1 VSRLNPL
8 RGITTSRGLN
18 RALPWIAGAVLLV
31 GVFSFWQTMVRPNE
45 MKETWSNERVRN
57 TSTPATVPLAPEA
70 RQVVVKF
77 IKTAVMRRN
86 LAEAWKIAGPQLRQN
101 LTLKEW
107 LSGNIPVVPYPD
119 AAVNRSPV
127 KITWSHPTEAGLEV
141 VLQPKPGSKEK
152 PQLFFVG
159 VLKQGNGSTA
169 RWVVDYWAPY
179 APPPI
184 PSNAGTGS

>member
-1 VSRLNPL
+1 MNPF
-8 RGITTSRGLN
+8 RGLTTSRGLN

-31 GVFSFWQTMVRPNE
+31 GVVAFWQTMVKTNDN
-45 MKETWSNERVRN
+45 KETFSNERVQN
-57 TSTPATVPLAPEA
+57 TSAPETVPLAPEA
-70 RQVVVKF
+70 RQVVVRF
-77 IKTAVMRRN
+77 IKTAVMRQN
-86 LAEAWKIAGPQLRQN
+86 LAEAWNISGPQIRQDISR
-101 LTLKEW
+101 KEW
-107 LSGNIPVVPYPD
+107 LTGNIPVVPYPD

-141 VLQPKPGSKEK
+141 VLQPKPGSKDK

-159 VLKQGNGSTA
+159 VLKQGSGSQA

-184 PSNAGTGS
+184 PTNPQ

>member
-1 VSRLNPL
+1 MTRLNPF
-8 RGITTSRGLN
+8 RGLTTSRGLN

-31 GVFSFWQTMVRPNE
+31 GVLAFWQTMVKANE
-45 MKETWSNERVRN
+45 TPETFSNERVTN
-57 TSTPATVPLAPEA
+57 TTAAQTVPLAPEA
-70 RQVVVKF
+70 RQVVVQF
-77 IKTAVMRRN
+77 IKTAVMRQN
-86 LAEAWKIAGPQLRQN
+86 LAEAWKISGPQIRQN
-101 LTLKEW
+101 MSLKEW
-107 LSGNIPVVPYPD
+107 LTGNIPVVPYPD

-141 VLQPKPGSKEK
+141 VLQPRPGSREK

-159 VLKQGNGSTA
+159 VLKQGSGSQA
-169 RWVVDYWAPY
+169 KWVVDYWAPY

>member
-1 VSRLNPL
+1 M
-8 RGITTSRGLN
+8 TTSRGLN

-31 GVFSFWQTMVRPNE
+31 GVLAFWQTMVKTNDNP
-45 MKETWSNERVRN
+45 ETFSNERVRN
-57 TSTPATVPLAPEA
+57 MSTVETVPLAPEA
-70 RQVVVKF
+70 RQVVVQF
-77 IKTAVMRRN
+77 IRTAVMRQN
-86 LAEAWKIAGPQLRQN
+86 LAEAWKISGPQIRQD
-101 LTLKEW
+101 LTLRDW
-107 LSGNIPVVPYPD
+107 MTGNIPVVPYPD

-141 VLQPKPGSKEK
+141 VLQPKAGSKEK

-159 VLKQGNGSTA
+159 VLKQGTGSQA
-169 RWVVDYWAPY
+169 KWVVDYWAPY

>member
-1 VSRLNPL
+1 MNPF
-8 RGITTSRGLN
+8 RGLTTSRGLN

-31 GVFSFWQTMVRPNE
+31 GVIAFWQTTVRTNE
-45 MKETWSNERVRN
+45 NKETFSNEPVQSA
-57 TSTPATVPLAPEA
+57 STVETVPLPPEA
-70 RQVVVKF
+70 RQVVVQF
-77 IKTAVMRRN
+77 IKTAVMRQN
-86 LAEAWKIAGPQLRQN
+86 LAQAWEISGPQIRQN
-101 LTLKEW
+101 LTRQQW
-107 LSGNIPVVPYPD
+107 LTGNIPVVPYPD

-141 VLQPKPGSKEK
+141 VLQPKVGSKEK

-159 VLKQGNGSTA
+159 VLKRGSGSQA

-184 PSNAGTGS
+184 PSNPGGGG

>member
-1 VSRLNPL
+1 
-8 RGITTSRGLN
+8 LN

-31 GVFSFWQTMVRPNE
+31 GVFAFWQTMVQANDTP
-45 MKETWSNERVRN
+45 ETFSNERVQN
-57 TSTPATVPLAPEA
+57 AATPETVPLAPEA
-70 RQVVVKF
+70 RQVVVQF
-77 IKTAVMRRN
+77 IQTAVMRKN
-86 LAEAWKIAGPQLRQN
+86 LAEAWKISGPQIRQD
-101 LTLKEW
+101 LSLKEW
-107 LSGNIPVVPYPD
+107 LTGNIPVVPYPE

-141 VLQPKPGSKEK
+141 VLQPRAGSKEK

-159 VLKQGNGSTA
+159 VLKQGSGSQA
-169 RWVVDYWAPY
+169 KWVVDYWAPY

>member
-1 VSRLNPL
+1 M
-8 RGITTSRGLN
+8 TTSRGLN

-31 GVFSFWQTMVRPNE
+31 GVLAFWQTMVKTNDNP
-45 MKETWSNERVRN
+45 ETFSNERVRN
-57 TSTPATVPLAPEA
+57 MSTVETVPLAPEA
-70 RQVVVKF
+70 RQVVVQF
-77 IKTAVMRRN
+77 IRTAVMRQN
-86 LAEAWKIAGPQLRQN
+86 LAEAWKISGPQIRQN
-101 LTLKEW
+101 LTLRDW
-107 LSGNIPVVPYPD
+107 MTGNIPVVPYPD

-141 VLQPKPGSKEK
+141 VLQPKAGSKEK

-159 VLKQGNGSTA
+159 VLKQGTGSQA
-169 RWVVDYWAPY
+169 KWVVDYWAPY

>member
-1 VSRLNPL
+1 VNPF
-8 RGITTSRGLN
+8 RGLTTSRGLN

-31 GVFSFWQTMVRPNE
+31 GVFAFWQTMVKTNDNPETFSNQPVPNASAPE
-45 MKETWSNERVRN
+45 
-57 TSTPATVPLAPEA
+57 TVPLAPEA
-70 RQVVVKF
+70 RQVVVQF
-77 IKTAVMRRN
+77 IKTAVMRKN
-86 LAEAWKIAGPQLRQN
+86 LAEAWRISGPQLRQDM
-101 LTLKEW
+101 TLKEW
-107 LSGNIPVVPYPD
+107 LTGNIPVVPYPD

-141 VLQPKPGSKEK
+141 VLQPRAGSKEK

-159 VLKQGNGSTA
+159 VLKQGSGSQA
-169 RWVVDYWAPY
+169 KWVVDYWAPY

>member
-1 VSRLNPL
+1 VTKVNPF
-8 RGITTSRGLN
+8 RGLTTSRGLN

-31 GVFSFWQTMVRPNE
+31 GVLAFWQTAIKTNDNP
-45 MKETWSNERVRN
+45 ETFSNEPVPN
-57 TSTPATVPLAPEA
+57 ASTVESVPLPPEA
-70 RQVVVKF
+70 RQVVVQF
-77 IKTAVMRRN
+77 IKTAVMRQN
-86 LAEAWKIAGPQLRQN
+86 LAEAWTISGPQIRQN
-101 LTLKEW
+101 LSRQQW

-119 AAVNRSPV
+119 AAVNKSPV

-141 VLQPKPGSKEK
+141 VLQPKAGSKEK

-159 VLKQGNGSTA
+159 VLKQGSGSQA
-169 RWVVDYWAPY
+169 KWVVDYWAPY